1 MNIIPVIL
9 SGGSGN
15 RLWPLSRTQF
25 PKQYLSLVGKNSMLQ
40 ETILRLN
47 GIENLSQP
55 IIVCNVDHRFIVA
68 EQLKQIDVADATII
82 LEPIARNT
90 APAIIASAIQSLQM
104 KNSTDDILLILSA
117 DHFIQDIKAFYLSIS
132 VALIHAGK
140 GKIVTFGIVPTHA
153 NTGYGYIQAETTSD
167 EYNSTAMNVKCF
179 KEKPD
184 KELADVYLLENDKSR
199 DNNLTP
205 SWYWNSGMFV
215 CQAKT
220 LIDES
225 SIHSS
230 EILSKVRSSVKNAIY
245 DFDFIRLEEKTFAS
259 SPNMSIDYALMEK
272 SKNVIVVPIDAKW
285 TDVGSWSTL
294 YDIGKKD
301 NSNNLIKGDVVSL
314 ETTNSYINA
323 SHHLVA
329 TIGIDNLIV
338 VGTSDAILIASRDK
352 SQEVK
357 KIVEKLQLMDRDEAH
372 SNRKVYRPWGFYDS
386 IDCGD
391 NFQVKRIQVNPGFKL
406 SLQKHQHRAEHWI
419 ITSGEATVTC
429 GENTFKLKENQSTF
443 IPKGEIH
450 RLENQEEKILE
461 IIEIQTGDY
470 LGEDDIIRLEDDYQ
484 RS

>member
-117 DHFIQDIKAFYLSIS
+117 DHFIQDTKAFYQSMS

-230 EILSKVRSSVKNAIY
+230 EILSKVRSSVEKAIY
-245 DFDFIRLEEKTFAS
+245 DLNFIRLEEKTFAS
-259 SPNMSIDYALMEK
+259 SPSMSIDYALMEK
-272 SKNVIVVPIDAKW
+272 SKNIIVVPMDAKW
-285 TDVGSWSTL
+285 IDVGSWSNL

-301 NSNNLIKGDVVSL
+301 SSNNFIKGDVVSL
-314 ETTNSYINA
+314 DTTNSYINA

-372 SNRKVYRPWGFYDS
+372 SNRKVYRPWGWYDS
-386 IDCGD
+386 IDSGQG
-391 NFQVKRIQVNPGFKL
+391 FQVKRISVNPGSKL
-406 SLQKHQHRAEHWI
+406 SLQKHQHRSEHWVVVK
-419 ITSGEATVTC
+419 GVALVTC
-429 GENTFKLKENQSTF
+429 GDKIFELVENQSTY
-443 IPKGEIH
+443 IPQGSLH
-450 RLENQEEKILE
+450 RLENHQDIPLE
-461 IIEIQTGDY
+461 IIEIQTGSY
-470 LGEDDIIRLEDDYQ
+470 LGEDDIIRFEDDYQ
-484 RS
+484 RN